1 MYFIVTTITSD
12 DAAAAFPVIS
22 AQVSA
27 DIKQNNEFLVS
38 LDSTVTRMYVIG
50 ALSGTPQK
58 FQRRAKIISGKFSFP
73 KGQNL
78 EEMLLTGGN
87 SRIPPVMMGN
97 DSPGSICQRL

>member
-27 DIKQNNEFLVS
+27 DIRQNNEFLVS

-58 FQRRAKIISGKFSFP
+58 IPTQDKNYIREILIP

-87 SRIPPVMMGN
+87 SRIPQVMACM
-97 DSPGSICQRL
+97 